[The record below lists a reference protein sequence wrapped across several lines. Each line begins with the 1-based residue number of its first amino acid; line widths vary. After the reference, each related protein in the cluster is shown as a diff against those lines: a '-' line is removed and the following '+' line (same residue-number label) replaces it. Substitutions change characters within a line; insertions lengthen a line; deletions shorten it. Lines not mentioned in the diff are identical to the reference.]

1 MKKYFLLLCLSVALI
16 ISCKAQ
22 SQYYKEKAFSHKE
35 IAKLYFDEGRYTE
48 ALQELELAKK
58 TDKCD
63 AETFNL
69 FGLVY
74 MTKKDFA
81 KAEEALQEAIK
92 LDPSFSE
99 AYTNLGALRM
109 LQGKYQEAI
118 SYFEKAIS
126 NPLYVN
132 IHLALTNL
140 GWAYYQLGDKEKALD
155 YLQRAL
161 KENARAT
168 KALIYLAL
176 IHLNEGDYTSAE
188 FYLKRVLKNDRS
200 SMEARYYLGE
210 VFFRQGKLDLAK
222 EIWESVTQIAPNS
235 EWGNL
240 SEERL
245 YLIKKL
251 QTTAPAKP

>member
-1 MKKYFLLLCLSVALI
+1 MKKTLLILGLTLIFL

-22 SQYYKEKAFSHKE
+22 PQYYQEKATSHKE
-35 IAKLYFDEGRYTE
+35 VAKLYFDEGRYTE
-48 ALQELELAKK
+48 ALKELELAKQ

-69 FGLVY
+69 LGLVY
-74 MTKKDFA
+74 MTKRDFE
-81 KAEEALQEAIK
+81 KAEESLQEAIK

-99 AYTNLGALRM
+99 AYTNFGSLRM
-109 LQGKYQEAI
+109 LQGRYQEAI
-118 SYFEKAIS
+118 SYFEKAIA

-132 IHLALTNL
+132 THLALTNM
-140 GWAYYQLGDKEKALD
+140 GWAYYQLGDKEKALE
-155 YLQRAL
+155 YLHKAL
-161 KENARAT
+161 KENARAS

-176 IHLNEGDYTSAE
+176 IYMNEGDFSSAE
-188 FYLKRVLKNDRS
+188 FYLKRVLKNDRA

-210 VFFRQGKLDLAK
+210 VFFRQGHLDLAK

-240 SEERL
+240 CEERL
-245 YLIKKL
+245 YFIKKL
-251 QTTAPAKP
+251 QTTSPTKP